1 MCESSAYLIIKG
13 REQKIMD
20 YCIAVIPQADGRIL
34 LTDLLGEQK
43 IVDGVIKEVML
54 LEHKIILQGRN

>member
-1 MCESSAYLIIKG
+1 
-13 REQKIMD
+13 MD
-20 YCIAVIPQADGRIL
+20 YCIAVIPQANGKIL

-43 IVDGVIKEVML
+43 IVEGMIKEVML